1 MFPWIM
7 ELLSDY
13 INKLQIF
20 FSVILYLVLFF
31 FFFSLFDCMFFL
43 IVEGKKSFWGATK
56 IKRLKLFLA
65 YFTCDSIRADF
76 KVW

>member
-20 FSVILYLVLFF
+20 LAVTRCPVLFYSDTIQSDF
-31 FFFSLFDCMFFL
+31 IIL
-43 IVEGKKSFWGATK
+43 IHTE
-56 IKRLKLFLA
+56 
-65 YFTCDSIRADF
+65 
-76 KVW
+76 KVQ